1 VLALSVSLWAFGR
14 RREVPPAAHP
24 AWWLTMAALLAGML
38 AGRSPALF
46 PWDLRDLFL
55 SLAYLAMV
63 GCLAV
68 ALWSLAKLAAPRLGR
83 IDPDMALLAVLGF
96 GCAYS
101 LSMSWPAFEAMV
113 FPGAALLIALA
124 LEKGGPARS
133 KPWIRGVVVALVLV
147 LVTTATARK
156 HAVPFYWGR
165 WVEPPLGAS
174 TVQPKAPELRGFL
187 LSPRTAGFFDE
198 VSETV
203 KAYSRPED
211 PIFVYPNMPIL
222 YALAQRLPAT
232 FGLTHWVDVC
242 PDFVA
247 AADARTLLRHPPAVI
262 VVHRDLPVEIATEE
276 RLFRNGRRSDVRE
289 VLAALDT
296 LFSLYQV
303 VGVYPVPGHPIPVQ
317 VWALR
322 H

>member
-1 VLALSVSLWAFGR
+1 
-14 RREVPPAAHP
+14 
-24 AWWLTMAALLAGML
+24 ML
-38 AGRSPALF
+38 
-46 PWDLRDLFL
+46 
-55 SLAYLAMV
+55 
-63 GCLAV
+63 GCLAAV
-68 ALWSLAKLAAPRLGR
+68 LWSLAKLAAPRLGR
-83 IDPDMALLAVLGF
+83 IDPDLALLAVLGF

-124 LEKGGPARS
+124 LEKGGPDRS
-133 KPWIRGVVVALVLV
+133 TPWIRGAVVGLVLV
-147 LVTTATARK
+147 LVTTAAARK

-165 WVEPPLGAS
+165 WVEPPLEAS

-187 LSPRTAGFFDE
+187 LSSVTAGFFDG

-203 KAYSRPED
+203 KAHSRPED
-211 PIFVYPNMPIL
+211 RILVYPNMPIL

-232 FGLTHWVDVC
+232 FALTHWVDVC

-247 AADARTLLRHPPAVI
+247 AADAQRLLSRPPAVI
-262 VVHRDLPVEIATEE
+262 VLHPDLPVEIVTEE
-276 RLFRNGRRSDVRE
+276 RLFRNGERSDVRE
-289 VLAALDT
+289 VLAALEA
-296 LFSLYQV
+296 LSQRYQV
-303 VGVYPVPGHPIPVQ
+303 VGVYPVPGHPIPIQ